1 MTIDARDPIKSNLD
15 MTERGSG
22 LGHWLIGLI
31 SIMVLAA
38 FAGILWYIYDQGV
51 DQQAAL
57 APPVI
62 QAPDGPV
69 KVKPEEPGGM
79 QVPNQDKQVYQALEP
94 TRAEPTVEQLLP
106 PPEAPKPE
114 PEQIDRQPE
123 PAAVEVEPPATV
135 AAAETTPP
143 APEPAVE
150 APAPEPASP
159 QTSVPEFQY
168 VVQLAAFRSEEPA
181 GRAWGTLRQK
191 YPDIL
196 NGMDHRVRKVDLGA
210 KKGVFYRL
218 QAGGF
223 ETRTAALAVCDQL
236 KAKKQGCM
244 VVRR

>member
-1 MTIDARDPIKSNLD
+1 MTINAQDPIRSNLD

-22 LGHWLIGLI
+22 LGRWLIGLI

-51 DQQAAL
+51 AQRAAL

-62 QAPDGPV
+62 EAPDGPV

-94 TRAEPTVEQLLP
+94 ARAEPMVEQLLP

-114 PEQIDRQPE
+114 P
-123 PAAVEVEPPATV
+123 AAVQVEPPAPPTV
-135 AAAETTPP
+135 AAAEAAPSAEPP
-143 APEPAVE
+143 APQPSVE
-150 APAPEPASP
+150 APAPAPSSP
-159 QTSVPEFQY
+159 QASVPDFQY
-168 VVQLAAFRSEEPA
+168 VIQLAAFRSKEPA
-181 GRAWGTLRQK
+181 GRAWGTLRQR

-196 NGMDHRVRKVDLGA
+196 TDMDHRVRKVDLGA

-223 ETRTAALAVCDQL
+223 ETRTAALAVCDRL